1 MALRSPVS
9 SSPPLVLDHRRRS
22 PMPRHSPVHS
32 SPLATAVAVT
42 SATIAL
48 AATLLAGLGQPPTG
62 ERPPPAS
69 AGAVTA
75 DDRLLH
81 DAEQRLLRDC
91 MRRHGFTYE
100 VFPLDDDSGA
110 TDFVYVLDD
119 EDRAR
124 RHGYGSDLRRQ
135 RDARTASDPNRA
147 YFAALPADRKA
158 AALAAANGTSP
169 KGLTVTLPGGGS
181 LQRSDTGCVAESRRG
196 LYGDLG
202 AWFRAS
208 ARVEALV
215 RIRRS
220 RVVADPGYRERL
232 GAWRECMRRAGHA
245 FAAPADARA
254 AALSPERPLGRE
266 REVALALAEVRC
278 GRDAELARTAR
289 DLDAHHGRLLAG
301 EYRAD
306 VETRDRLRSAAL
318 PRAHRILGAD
328 EQA

>member
-1 MALRSPVS
+1 
-9 SSPPLVLDHRRRS
+9 
-22 PMPRHSPVHS
+22 MPRHSPAHS

-48 AATLLAGLGQPPTG
+48 VATLLAGLGEPPSG
-62 ERPPPAS
+62 ERPPPERPGS

-100 VFPLDDDSGA
+100 VFPLDEDSGA
-110 TDFVYVLDD
+110 TAFVYVLDD
-119 EDRAR
+119 ADRAR
-124 RHGYGSDLRRQ
+124 RHGYGSELRRQ
-135 RDARTASDPNRA
+135 RDARAASDPNRA
-147 YFAALPADRKA
+147 YFAALPTDRKA

-169 KGLTVTLPGGGS
+169 DGLTVTLPGGGS
-181 LQRSDTGCVAESRRG
+181 VRRSDRGCVAESQKG

-208 ARVEALV
+208 TRVDALV
-215 RIRRS
+215 QIRRS
-220 RVVADPGYRERL
+220 RVVADPGYRGRL

-254 AALSPERPLGRE
+254 AALSPERPLGKE

-278 GRDAELARTAR
+278 GGESGLAGTAR
-289 DLDAHHGRLLAG
+289 DLDEHHGRLLAG

-306 VETRDRLRSAAL
+306 VETRDRLRAAAL
-318 PRAHRILGAD
+318 PRAHRILDAD
-328 EQA
+328 ERA

>member
-1 MALRSPVS
+1 
-9 SSPPLVLDHRRRS
+9 
-22 PMPRHSPVHS
+22 MPRHSPVRR
-32 SPLATAVAVT
+32 SPFATAVAVT

-48 AATLLAGLGQPPTG
+48 AATLLTGLGEPPAG
-62 ERPPPAS
+62 ERPPPARPGS

-100 VFPLDDDSGA
+100 VFPLDEDPGTTA
-110 TDFVYVLDD
+110 FVYVLDD
-119 EDRAR
+119 ADRAR
-124 RHGYGSDLRRQ
+124 RHGYGSELRRQ
-135 RDARTASDPNRA
+135 RDARAASDPNRA

-169 KGLTVTLPGGGS
+169 DGLTVTLPGGGS
-181 LQRSDTGCVAESRRG
+181 VRRSDRGCVAESQLG

-208 ARVEALV
+208 ARVDALV
-215 RIRRS
+215 QIRRS
-220 RVVADPGYRERL
+220 RVLADPGYRERL
-232 GAWRECMRRAGHA
+232 GTWRECMRRAGHA

-254 AALSPERPLGRE
+254 AALSPVRPLGRD
-266 REVALALAEVRC
+266 REVALALTEVRC
-278 GRDAELARTAR
+278 GGESGLARTAR
-289 DLDAHHGRLLAG
+289 ELDAHHGGLLAG

-306 VETRDRLRSAAL
+306 VETRDRLRAAAL

-328 EQA
+328 ERT

>member
-1 MALRSPVS
+1 
-9 SSPPLVLDHRRRS
+9 
-22 PMPRHSPVHS
+22 MPRHSPARR
-32 SPLATAVAVT
+32 SPLATTVAVT
-42 SATIAL
+42 GATIAL
-48 AATLLAGLGQPPTG
+48 AATLLTGLDDQAAGD
-62 ERPPPAS
+62 RPPPERAGS
-69 AGAVTA
+69 AGAVTE

-100 VFPLDDDSGA
+100 VFPLDEESEA
-110 TDFVYVLDD
+110 RAFVYVLDD
-119 EDRAR
+119 ADRAR

-135 RDARTASDPNRA
+135 RKARIASDPNRA
-147 YFAALPADRKA
+147 YFAALPSDRKA

-169 KGLTVTLPGGGS
+169 DGLTVTLPGGGTV
-181 LQRSDTGCVAESRRG
+181 QRSDHGCVAEAQRG

-208 ARVEALV
+208 TRVDALV
-215 RIRRS
+215 QIRRR
-220 RVVADPGYRERL
+220 RVTADTGYRERL
-232 GAWRECMRRAGHA
+232 AAWRDCMRRAGQA
-245 FAAPADARA
+245 FATPADARA
-254 AALSPERPLGRE
+254 AALSPVQPLGKDH
-266 REVALALAEVRC
+266 EVRLALTEVRC
-278 GRDAELARTAR
+278 AGESALARTAR